1 MSCSSRRVAACRV
14 AACRVAACR
23 VATIVGVQHIH
34 VHVLMRDAEGR
45 KKEASKAMHT
55 NNKAKLYMWVCCVAL
70 LCCLFDLACFFL
82 PSFSKTCTYT
92 CIYMYIELNDDNGL
106 YVIFYISSLMTHTNT
121 HTNTHKYTHTQTQ
134 THTNTNTHKHKHT
147 QTQTHKHTHKHTQ
160 PLIDILD
167 PQDSHSLSQNLV
179 LALYTYT
186 AVSSDELSFHKGSV
200 LTVLVKKGQWWKGEL
215 NGMVGLF
222 PCNYVQPLN
231 EQMPAVEA
239 TRCMLVYPSYL
250 LHLCIIGCS

>member
-1 MSCSSRRVAACRV
+1 MSCSSMSCSSMSCSSRRVAACRV

-23 VATIVGVQHIH
+23 VAACRVAAVVGVQHIH
-34 VHVLMRDAEGR
+34 VHVLMRDVEGR

-121 HTNTHKYTHTQTQ
+121 
-134 THTNTNTHKHKHT
+134 NTHKHKHTQT

-215 NGMVGLF
+215 NAMVGLF

-239 TRCMLVYPSYL
+239 TRCMLV
-250 LHLCIIGCS
+250 